1 MQTKSDSG
9 KSVIKILLKYQGI
22 QTGTGPDP
30 LFCERVKIHGKEV
43 FFMAYVS
50 EDYIK
55 AYKAGKR
62 DYQARMMR
70 GEIPTLKVLD
80 DVLPSRGRY
89 SEVQLGLVQI
99 PIEQIVGTKTSGRS
113 SAFSGNFMPILRENT
128 EFAYKWSVL
137 SESHLKEGIRDPI
150 KAYEYMNK
158 FYIEEGNKRVS
169 VLKYYDA
176 VSVPGYVTRI
186 LPAKTDQKENKIYYE
201 FVDFY
206 ALSQINYVWFSK
218 LGSFAKLQEAVGKGS
233 KELWSDDD
241 KLNFSSV
248 YSRFAAEFE
257 AAGGKK
263 LSITT
268 GDAFL
273 AFVTVY
279 GYEALCEKT
288 VSELKTLVE
297 KSWEEFKLLE
307 HDHEIDLKMNPNT
320 EKKPLLNRLLPL
332 SAPKLKIAFLYAK
345 TPGTSAWTYAH
356 ELGRLHLEQTFP
368 DEVTT
373 EYYENLTPELAEK
386 AISDAIQK
394 GCNLIFTTTPE
405 FVKAS
410 VQAAIEN
417 PEIRIVN
424 CSLNT
429 SHRYI
434 RTYYARM
441 HEAKFLMGAIAGAMA
456 ENGQLAYI
464 ADYPIFGTIANI
476 NAFALGAKMVNP
488 RAKVYLE
495 WSTLKD
501 VDLGRVMENIQKKGV
516 TVVSGKDMVIP
527 EETSRYFGLYHLE
540 NGEPHNIAM
549 PLWHWGKFYEQLIR
563 TIMDG
568 TWKYDDNDGTKAI
581 NYWWGLSAGVV
592 DVIHSQN
599 LPIGTRRL
607 VQLLKDNITRGEF
620 NPFSGI
626 LYSQEGMVQSDP
638 DRTLS
643 PEEIIRMDW
652 LAENVIG
659 SIPAQKELTEQA
671 KPVTQQ
677 SGLKN

>member
-1 MQTKSDSG
+1 
-9 KSVIKILLKYQGI
+9 
-22 QTGTGPDP
+22 
-30 LFCERVKIHGKEV
+30 
-43 FFMAYVS
+43 MA
-50 EDYIK
+50 
-55 AYKAGKR
+55 
-62 DYQARMMR
+62 
-70 GEIPTLKVLD
+70 
-80 DVLPSRGRY
+80 
-89 SEVQLGLVQI
+89 
-99 PIEQIVGTKTSGRS
+99 
-113 SAFSGNFMPILRENT
+113 
-128 EFAYKWSVL
+128 
-137 SESHLKEGIRDPI
+137 
-150 KAYEYMNK
+150 
-158 FYIEEGNKRVS
+158 
-169 VLKYYDA
+169 
-176 VSVPGYVTRI
+176 
-186 LPAKTDQKENKIYYE
+186 
-201 FVDFY
+201 
-206 ALSQINYVWFSK
+206 
-218 LGSFAKLQEAVGKGS
+218 
-233 KELWSDDD
+233 
-241 KLNFSSV
+241 
-248 YSRFAAEFE
+248 
-257 AAGGKK
+257 
-263 LSITT
+263 
-268 GDAFL
+268 
-273 AFVTVY
+273 VY
-279 GYEALCEKT
+279 GYEELGEKT
-288 VSELKTLVE
+288 VSEIKALVA

-307 HDHEIDLKMNPNT
+307 HDNEIDLKMDPNT

-368 DEVTT
+368 EEVTT
-373 EYYENLTPELAEK
+373 ECYENLTPELAEK

-410 VQAAIEN
+410 VQAAIAN
-417 PEIRIVN
+417 PEIRILN

-488 RAKVYLE
+488 RAKIYLE

-501 VDLGRVMENIQKKGV
+501 VDLGRAMENIRKKGV

-540 NGEPHNIAM
+540 NGEAHNIAM

-568 TWKYDDNDGTKAI
+568 TWKYDDNAEIKAI

-599 LPIGTRRL
+599 LPIGTKRL
-607 VQLLKDNITRGEF
+607 IQLLKDNITRGEF

-626 LYSQEGMVQSDP
+626 LYSQDGMVQADP

-659 SIPAQKELTEQA
+659 SIPTQKELTEQA